1 MSREEESRKGDMKEG
16 GEWYCECV
24 RQREKKRVR
33 EWHNLGGGGRE
44 REGDCRVCCFWF
56 SI

>member
-1 MSREEESRKGDMKEG
+1 MKEG

-24 RQREKKRVR
+24 LQREEKRVR
-33 EWHNLGGGGRE
+33 EWHNLGERE
-44 REGDCRVCCFWF
+44 RERYCRVCCFWF